1 MQHMNFDAYSPVSRI
16 KGHLNEKIFIPHSAA
31 MIAAAK

>member
-1 MQHMNFDAYSPVSRI
+1 MQHMNFEAYSPVSRI
-16 KGHLNEKIFIPHSAA
+16 KADLNEKIFIPHSGA